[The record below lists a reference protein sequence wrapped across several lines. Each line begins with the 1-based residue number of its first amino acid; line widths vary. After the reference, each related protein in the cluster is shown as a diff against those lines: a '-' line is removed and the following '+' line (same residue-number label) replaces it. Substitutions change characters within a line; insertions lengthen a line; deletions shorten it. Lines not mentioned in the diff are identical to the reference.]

1 MEKRKTWGLVLSGG
15 AAWGIANGGVV
26 EVLEANN
33 LEPDYVAG
41 SSMGA
46 IIAALYALGV
56 GSKEMKS
63 IIEKMKPYKIAAL
76 SETPFKDGLH
86 GGFLRQQI
94 EKLLIHLIGDAVIGN
109 CRIPLV
115 CVAGKVHKKVK
126 WERIVFPEF
135 LKEVEDSIEPIIFG
149 KDVRIIDA
157 ILASSAIPVLFSP
170 YRIDGEEYIDL
181 CNFGA
186 IPARSLKSRYHPNK
200 IIAVD
205 TTYRHPGLKKMLPFG
220 WRKFLEASNGYIDES
235 RAVCDLIIEPEIPY
249 AYYRFDKTREIYESG
264 KKEAEKDIADIKQI
278 IGVTD

>member
-1 MEKRKTWGLVLSGG
+1 MEKRKTWGLALSGG

-46 IIAALYALGV
+46 IIAALYALGI

-63 IIEKMKPYKIAAL
+63 TIEKMKSYKIAAL

-86 GGFLRQQI
+86 GGLLRQQI
-94 EKLLIHLIGDAVIGN
+94 EKLLTHLIGDAVIGN
-109 CRIPLV
+109 CRIPFV

-157 ILASSAIPVLFSP
+157 ILASSSIPVLFSP

-205 TTYRHPGLKKMLPFG
+205 TAYRHENLKKILPFG
-220 WRKFLEASNGYIDES
+220 WRKFLEASNTSIDES
-235 RAVCDLIIEPEIPY
+235 RAVCDLIIEPVIPY
-249 AYYRFDKTREIYESG
+249 PYYRFDKAKEIFECG
-264 KKEAEKDIADIKQI
+264 KTEAEKDIADIKQI